1 MAGLNTHTKQLI
13 LGKSVWEYVMHT
25 FRFSGFIDPLS
36 VRPQAGS
43 WLWED
48 LVWFLTF
55 WPSRIEES
63 VKHDTTR
70 VVPRCKYGGGGD
82 GRKILTLPCLFVFY
96 PLRSTEIGYPWPN
109 IPCPGID
116 DGWMALFGVTRLI
129 ILIIGL
135 LCYYFLSIFFKLLW
149 LFPTALALV
158 TNRVP
163 CHFVR
168 YTV

>member
-1 MAGLNTHTKQLI
+1 MSCALLGSAGLSIRSPSVHRQV
-13 LGKSVWEYVMHT
+13 LGYERISC
-25 FRFSGFIDPLS
+25 GFLLHDLPGLKNLS
-36 VRPQAGS
+36 NM
-43 WLWED
+43 
-48 LVWFLTF
+48 
-55 WPSRIEES
+55 I
-63 VKHDTTR
+63 TTR
-70 VVPRCKYGGGGD
+70 VVPRCKYGGEETGG
-82 GRKILTLPCLFVFY
+82 KYVHCLVFVFY

-109 IPCPGID
+109 KIPCPGMD